1 MKKIYIIIIF
11 LDKLKDIY
19 STYVYKQLHKGIYLH
34 VRSHTHI
41 QTSLSI
47 MENYCQNLNVFSLY
61 SLSIKVVIYLYIQN
75 IKIHGETKPSI
86 CSLNYTTC
94 TCIHRENYKRYQKY
108 LSYIQKGR
116 YTSIFE
122 KCIYCIYIFSMQN
135 FQTCMY
141 IFISGFQMWIKCHK
155 GEDYF
160 PFRHTRTDDGIC
172 K

>member
-1 MKKIYIIIIF
+1 ME
-11 LDKLKDIY
+11 KLN
-19 STYVYKQLHKGIYLH
+19 QLS
-34 VRSHTHI
+34 V
-41 QTSLSI
+41 LSI
-47 MENYCQNLNVFSLY
+47 IQLVHA
-61 SLSIKVVIYLYIQN
+61 YIN
-75 IKIHGETKPSI
+75 
-86 CSLNYTTC
+86 
-94 TCIHRENYKRYQKY
+94 IHRENYRRYQKY

-160 PFRHTRTDDGIC
+160 PFRHTRTVYFTSVQMMVFVNKDESFTEDKYILYTYIEIQSR
-172 K
+172 KIEVLV